1 MEDKPHDNYQNI
13 KIKKIQLTNT
23 QKNTTREVTHF
34 HLTNWPDGRTPKQ
47 CQGMKFLLDRLIGD
61 MQANAIPI
69 VHCSAGVGRTG
80 TLIAMAILKLLIS
93 NNEPISVFNEIRK
106 LKEQRWGMIYTSSQY
121 DYLYEYAEH

>member
-1 MEDKPHDNYQNI
+1 
-13 KIKKIQLTNT
+13 
-23 QKNTTREVTHF
+23 
-34 HLTNWPDGRTPKQ
+34 
-47 CQGMKFLLDRLIGD
+47 MKFLLDRLIGD